1 MLKSFPDK
9 GSSLVQKEKII
20 EEIKEIKNVVKEMN
34 AEPPK
39 SFIQEQPQENM
50 LDGNKVLGELLGH
63 LRTNKLMSVL
73 MVCRQ
78 IKKIE
83 IEEKTAVIYPSGSD
97 EISNNEQ
104 ISETLK
110 KFFDSKGL
118 SYKMYQEKKQRDPV
132 GELNA
137 MLGGKLKVE

>member
-20 EEIKEIKNVVKEMN
+20 EEINEIKNVVKEIVC
-34 AEPPK
+34 EPQN
-39 SFIQEQPQENM
+39 SFIELQEQTEM
-50 LDGNKVLGELLGH
+50 FDGNKILGELLGY
-63 LRTNKLMSVL
+63 LRVNKLMSVL

-83 IEEKTAVIYPSGSD
+83 FEERTAVIYPSSTD
-97 EISNNEQ
+97 EISGNEQ
-104 ISETLK
+104 TCVELK

-118 SYKMYQEKKQRDPV
+118 SYRIYQEKQQRDPV
-132 GELNA
+132 EELNQ